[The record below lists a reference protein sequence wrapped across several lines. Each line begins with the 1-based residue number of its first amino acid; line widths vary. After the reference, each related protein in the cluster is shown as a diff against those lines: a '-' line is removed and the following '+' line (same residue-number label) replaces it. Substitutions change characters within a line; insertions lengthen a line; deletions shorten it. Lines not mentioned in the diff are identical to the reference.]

1 MFNLSGSELVFLVII
16 ALVVLGPDKLPEAMR
31 KAGKAYAEFKKMTSG
46 FQNEMKSV
54 LDEPMRELRETAEL
68 AKKSAMFDMN
78 ITDTKPNSASMAAQT
93 PKPTP
98 TVTVPPEVA
107 AVPVA
112 AAIVEPA
119 APVEAQVDPG
129 PDGSGAAPVVSDAT
143 SRRLA
148 RQQAP
153 EINVSTA
160 PLPIAPSLSPVPDTV
175 VDSDTMADVGVGPT
189 ADAPTTADAPIAV
202 EPDAGYTADDTDGAH
217 AE

>member
-1 MFNLSGSELVFLVII
+1 VFNLSGSELVFLVII

-31 KAGKAYAEFKKMTSG
+31 KAGKAYADFKKMTSG

-78 ITDTKPNSASMAAQT
+78 IADTKPNSASMAAQT

-98 TVTVPPEVA
+98 PVTTPPEAA
-107 AVPVA
+107 AVPVVA
-112 AAIVEPA
+112 AVEPA
-119 APVEAQVDPG
+119 APVEAPVVAG
-129 PDGSGAAPVVSDAT
+129 TEESKAAPVVNDAT

-148 RQQAP
+148 RQQGP
-153 EINVSTA
+153 QINVSTA
-160 PLPIAPSLSPVPDTV
+160 PLPIAPPAAPAPDAV
-175 VDSDTMADVGVGPT
+175 VASGTMAGFGIVAAAESST
-189 ADAPTTADAPIAV
+189 AVAPD
-202 EPDAGYTADDTDGAH
+202 ADDTDGAH